1 MFALGMLYFLMSL
14 VIIYFIK
21 IQQYYARIG
30 NQDAVQA
37 VIFPIF
43 VYVLWANALVN
54 IYIGTVAITFT
65 FEPFST
71 HDRGATWAFS
81 TMYSLQHMGKILA
94 CDSYSCLCIR
104 SKITSF
110 FLFFS
115 NCSNG
120 RCGDTA
126 DAKGPWH
133 SRIPCGFKMGI
144 VVGCGYLGISISN
157 QHKPQRS
164 VLYFINGVAR

>member
-1 MFALGMLYFLMSL
+1 MLSSTEFCDQLGELNKIYVFNHEVGSVMFALGMLYFLMSL

-94 CDSYSCLCIR
+94 CDSYSC
-104 SKITSF
+104 F
-110 FLFFS
+110 
-115 NCSNG
+115 
-120 RCGDTA
+120 
-126 DAKGPWH
+126 
-133 SRIPCGFKMGI
+133 
-144 VVGCGYLGISISN
+144 
-157 QHKPQRS
+157 
-164 VLYFINGVAR
+164 